1 MAFETILYDVK
12 DAIATVTLNR
22 PDRLNAWTRQME
34 ADVREAMHRAGADDQ
49 VRAIV
54 LTGAGRGF
62 CAGADMDLL
71 TGIQQNRQQAAAA
84 DRPRSNVVAGTRA
97 DFRMTYSYFPTI
109 PKLIIGAVNG
119 PCAGLGLVIAL
130 YCDMRFAAQT
140 AMFTSA
146 FAARGLIAE
155 HGISWTLP
163 RLVGPANAM
172 DILCSARKFGAAE
185 AFAMGMVNRVL
196 PDAELMGAVR
206 QYAGTIATTVS
217 PRSVAVMKRQ
227 VWEAQFQTLAE
238 SIVVGDHEMRESF
251 LSEDFK
257 EGVAHFMEKRAPRFT
272 GR

>member
-1 MAFETILYDVK
+1 MDFEAIKYEVSEG
-12 DAIATVTLNR
+12 IATITLNR

-34 ADVREAMHRAGADDQ
+34 NEVRIAMQKAGADDA
-49 VRAIV
+49 VRCII

-71 TGIQQNRQQAAAA
+71 TGIQQGGQRAEERRAGSSAANA
-84 DRPRSNVVAGTRA
+84 RP

-130 YCDMRFAAQT
+130 YCDIRYAADN

-163 RLVGPANAM
+163 RLVGIANAL
-172 DILCSARKFGAAE
+172 DILCSARKFGAQE
-185 AFAMGMVNRVL
+185 ALHMGMLNRVL
-196 PDAELMGAVR
+196 PADQLLPAVR
-206 QYAGTIATTVS
+206 EYAKQIATTVS
-217 PRSVAVMKRQ
+217 PRSIGVMKRQ
-227 VWEAQFQTLAE
+227 VWDAQFQTLAE
-238 SIVVGDHEMRESF
+238 SIVVGDAEMKESF

-257 EGVAHFMEKRAPRFT
+257 EGVAHFMEKRAPRFS